1 MAHFRSEFGK
11 LLNPVVED
19 HQGADDE
26 KRAEVLPLT
35 EISIE
40 CDRLDGLWE
49 FDKPKEEYAKRG

>member
-1 MAHFRSEFGK
+1 MPYFGSEFGK
-11 LLNPVVED
+11 LLDPVVKD

-26 KRAEVLPLT
+26 KRAEVLSLA

-49 FDKPKEEYAKRG
+49 FDKPKEECTKGG